1 MDCRGLSYRLSG
13 YGIKPV
19 TVRIGASTPKGYRR
33 ADMHDAWIRYLGP
46 SSYISATRATC
57 ATESPNVADIADFR
71 RDADDYRHAKS
82 GE

>member
-33 ADMHDAWIRYLGP
+33 ADMHDAWIRYVGP
-46 SSYISATRATC
+46 SPYISATS
-57 ATESPNVADIADFR
+57 ATESPNVADVADFR